1 MSILA
6 GTLPERVAEIIIRY
20 NMLPGTGR
28 VGVAV
33 SGGADS
39 VALLHILRSLRSD
52 LTVLHVNHHLRGEES
67 DGDEAFVRELAQSLG
82 LPILV
87 EHAIP
92 TPGNLEE
99 EARRARRAFF
109 RSGLEELGLARIALG
124 HTRSDQA
131 ETVLFRLLRGS
142 GLTGLAGMRPIT
154 EDGFIR
160 PLLAIGREEVRS
172 WARRQGLTWREDS
185 SNADLRFS
193 RNRLRRETL
202 PELTQSYN
210 PNLEGVLAGLAN
222 LAQTEESYWN
232 EQVEGICGQITR
244 RSQLGSFFQ
253 VDQLNALHPAL
264 QRRVLRRAIQGVRG
278 DLAGID
284 LAHVDAILSL
294 CGSREGHDRVL
305 IPGVDALRSF
315 DELLL
320 AQPGVLGERPRN
332 YRLRLEFGC
341 KYELPFGAG
350 SLTLDYFCANFK
362 KERDLEGEVSD
373 LDAGVLAGK
382 ELSVRNWLPGDVL
395 HRAGHRT
402 AEKIKSL
409 FQLYRV
415 PLWER
420 RHWPVVVAG
429 EEIIWARQFGG
440 AARFGVSGEDREIVR
455 LAYHA
460 VNRKV

>member
-6 GTLPERVAEIIIRY
+6 GTVPERVAEIIIRY
-20 NMLPGTGR
+20 NMLPATGR

-39 VALLHILRSLRSD
+39 VALLHILRGLRSD
-52 LTVLHVNHHLRGEES
+52 LAVLHINHHLRGEES
-67 DGDEAFVRELAQSLG
+67 DGDETFVRGLAQSLG

-92 TPGNLEE
+92 APGNLEE
-99 EARRARRAFF
+99 EARRARQGFF
-109 RSGLEELGLARIALG
+109 LRCRLPRIALG

-142 GLTGLAGMRPIT
+142 GLTGLAGMRPVT

-160 PLLAIGREEVRS
+160 PLLTIGRDEVRS
-172 WARRQGLTWREDS
+172 WAREQGLTWREDS
-185 SNADLRFS
+185 SNSDLRFS

-202 PELTQSYN
+202 PDLSRTYN

-222 LAQTEESYWN
+222 LSQTEESYWN
-232 EQVEGICGQITR
+232 EQVEGVYSKITKR
-244 RSQLGSFFQ
+244 NQLGSFFQ
-253 VDQLNALHPAL
+253 IDNLNRLHPAL
-264 QRRVLRRAIQGVRG
+264 QRRVLRRAIQAVRG

-284 LAHVDAILSL
+284 LAHVEAVLNL
-294 CGSREGHDRVL
+294 CTSREGHDRVI

-320 AQPGVLGERPRN
+320 AKPGVLGERPRN
-332 YRLRLEFGC
+332 YRLRLEFGYKC
-341 KYELPFGAG
+341 ELPFEAG
-350 SLTLDYFCANFK
+350 SLTLDHFCANFK
-362 KERDLEGEVSD
+362 KEQDFEGEVAD
-373 LDAGVLAGK
+373 LDAGVLAGE

-402 AEKIKSL
+402 ADKIKSL

-429 EEIIWARQFGG
+429 EEIVWARQFGG
-440 AARFGVSGEDREIVR
+440 AARFGVSGENREIVR
-455 LAYHA
+455 LAYQA